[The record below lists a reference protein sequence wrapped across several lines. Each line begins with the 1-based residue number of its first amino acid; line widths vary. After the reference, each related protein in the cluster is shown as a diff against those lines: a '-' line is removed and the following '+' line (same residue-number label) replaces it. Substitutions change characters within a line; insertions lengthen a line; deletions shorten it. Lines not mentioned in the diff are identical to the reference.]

1 MEQDRGKSEV
11 GVKDFLSHT
20 VSQTGAQGQGG
31 GGGGG
36 GRGVLS
42 DKDWSREE
50 VQLLV
55 KAVALHPSG
64 TNKRWVW
71 SRSPPVAMLIFRLC
85 TKGGR
90 SLLDLS
96 RITPRKGGPDLR
108 HPNRC

>member
-1 MEQDRGKSEV
+1 MTRTSGQEV
-11 GVKDFLSHT
+11 GVVREILSHT
-20 VSQTGAQGQGG
+20 VSQTGAQGQ

-71 SRSPPVAMLIFRLC
+71 SRSPPVAMLIFRLG

-96 RITPRKGGPDLR
+96 TITPRNEGPDLR
-108 HPNRC
+108 HPNRY